1 MRAIEIHTE
10 AGESIAK
17 NSSHTA
23 RTVLNDFLRAVPVVH
38 ETHTCQ
44 EVIEQFGLKPDCEC
58 IVVCNELNKPLGL
71 VMKSRLTIIQTHRFG
86 SELYYSRSIVK
97 LMDEHPLTVDIR
109 VSPQELLDR
118 ALGRE
123 EKTLYDCVVVTD
135 QERFLGVMTMADL
148 LHLSRLLQR
157 QSVES
162 QIRTIKGAESMI
174 HDIDQ
179 STVQVL
185 EAAQLGEQL
194 SETMLD
200 LTLKGKNELDK
211 VTAVFQS
218 LSDNSTKQKGQ
229 IGELQNR
236 AGAIGKASK
245 LIKDLADQ
253 CNLLAVNAAIEAAR
267 AGEHGR
273 GFAVVADEVRGLA
286 TQTKQSADQINS
298 LIASILEA
306 VEQTVELVE
315 RGGVTAQ
322 SSQHNV
328 NAASGVFEQLFHA
341 AANNSRSAKEIGKL
355 SDQAYRQSERVT
367 EEIKRLALDMKA
379 SR

>member
-1 MRAIEIHTE
+1 MRVIEIRAE

-17 NSSHTA
+17 NSADTA
-23 RTVLNDFLRAVPVVH
+23 QTVLNDFVRATPVVH
-38 ETHTCQ
+38 ETHTCR
-44 EVIEQFGLKPDCEC
+44 EVIEQFGLMPDCEC
-58 IVVCNELNKPLGL
+58 IIVCNESNKPLGL

-86 SELYYSRSIVK
+86 NDLYYSRPIVK

-118 ALGRE
+118 ALGRD

-135 QERFLGVMTMADL
+135 QERFLGVLTMADL

-162 QIRTIKGAESMI
+162 QIRTIRGAESMI
-174 HDIDQ
+174 HDIDR
-179 STVQVL
+179 SAVQVL
-185 EAAQLGEQL
+185 EAAKVGEQL

-211 VTAVFQS
+211 VTSVFQS
-218 LSDNSTKQKGQ
+218 LSDNTAKQEGQ

-236 AGAIGKASK
+236 AGAIGKVSK
-245 LIKDLADQ
+245 LIRDLADQ

-286 TQTKQSADQINS
+286 TQTKQSAEQINS
-298 LIASILEA
+298 LIASIHEA
-306 VEQTVELVE
+306 VRQTVELVE
-315 RGGVTAQ
+315 LGRVSAQ
-322 SSQHNV
+322 SSQYNV
-328 NAASGVFEQLFHA
+328 KAASGVFEQLFHA
-341 AANNSRSAKEIGKL
+341 AADNSRSAKEIGKL

-367 EEIKRLALDMKA
+367 EEIKRLALDMRA

>member
-1 MRAIEIHTE
+1 
-10 AGESIAK
+10 
-17 NSSHTA
+17 
-23 RTVLNDFLRAVPVVH
+23 
-38 ETHTCQ
+38 
-44 EVIEQFGLKPDCEC
+44 
-58 IVVCNELNKPLGL
+58 
-71 VMKSRLTIIQTHRFG
+71 
-86 SELYYSRSIVK
+86 
-97 LMDEHPLTVDIR
+97 
-109 VSPQELLDR
+109 
-118 ALGRE
+118 
-123 EKTLYDCVVVTD
+123 
-135 QERFLGVMTMADL
+135 
-148 LHLSRLLQR
+148 
-157 QSVES
+157 
-162 QIRTIKGAESMI
+162 MI

-328 NAASGVFEQLFHA
+328 KAASGVFEQLFHA
-341 AANNSRSAKEIGKL
+341 AANNSKSAKEIGKL
-355 SDQAYRQSERVT
+355 SDQAYRQSKRVT